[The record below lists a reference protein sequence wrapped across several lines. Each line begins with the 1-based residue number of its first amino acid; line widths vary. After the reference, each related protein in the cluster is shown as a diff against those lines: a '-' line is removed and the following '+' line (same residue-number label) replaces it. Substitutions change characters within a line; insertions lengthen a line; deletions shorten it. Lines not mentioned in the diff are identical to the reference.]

1 VDGLVRRDELDDWL
15 PDPHVRTC
23 HRRSSSAPPDRLWD
37 AATRVRLNDTRRL
50 GRLVRWR
57 IPGVPDGQSFREL
70 LRDYPFCLLDEGERW
85 SVSGLC
91 GRIWTLHRDYPRLDG
106 PEDFRSWS
114 EPGTVRVLF
123 AHWVATDGDG
133 SAIFSEARVAAV
145 DRRAELRLRSLWVV
159 VGVFER
165 LIGVEP
171 LELAARSAADD
182 RSAVPTPA
190 ARED

>member
-1 VDGLVRRDELDDWL
+1 VHREQLDHWL
-15 PDPHVRTC
+15 ANPSVRTC

-37 AATRVRLNDTRRL
+37 SASQVRLRDTHRL

-57 IPGVPDGQSFREL
+57 IPGVPPEQTFRAL
-70 LRDYPFCLLDEGERW
+70 LREYPFCLLEEGEHW
-85 SVSGLC
+85 SISGLC
-91 GRIWTLHRDYPRLDG
+91 GRIWTLHHDYPRLDG
-106 PEDFRSWS
+106 PQDFVAWR

-123 AHWVATDGDG
+123 AHWVAPDADGDGDG
-133 SAIFSEARVAAV
+133 SAIFSEARIGAV

-171 LELAARSAADD
+171 LELAARAAAEG
-182 RSAVPTPA
+182 RRPVSTPA
-190 ARED
+190 GPAG